1 MVSRIPSLSEK
12 SPTSPLSSRP
22 NKPHLQKPPS
32 LSYDKTKVCI
42 CRFIHS
48 HSSLPPSLPSFLYP
62 LKKEDDD
69 EASISDDDDDDESD
83 SDKETSQKDIEIK
96 VQPPSKSS
104 LTAPSPRSVA
114 KALLMDPDF
123 NATLMLF

>member
-1 MVSRIPSLSEK
+1 MRRVQPLHFHLGQTSLTFKSRLLYHTTRQRYAYANSFT
-12 SPTSPLSSRP
+12 PT
-22 NKPHLQKPPS
+22 
-32 LSYDKTKVCI
+32 
-42 CRFIHS
+42 
-48 HSSLPPSLPSFLYP
+48 PPSLPSFLYP